1 MKNVRIN
8 IAYIHTEELNS
19 IHCYF
24 IEDKTNNVILL
35 YKNIISNINFAELKA
50 SDCSMI
56 ALKIT
61 DAAKKQQFKIVGKLN
76 CYVYSKEIFSLIN
89 VFPNIS
95 KSKIEKFIKRDMQ
108 DSFPDYEKKLVY
120 NENIHSDGKNEY
132 IHNIHLCPNSY
143 LEVFDSIAK
152 CMHLPLGSVSS
163 PDLIIDSLYESK
175 LKKENKELIFINI
188 EESITTINLF
198 INGLDT
204 DSITLPYGYN
214 SNNPSYKDEIK
225 KLILAIT
232 AKHEFTTENTFVQKV
247 LINTQ
252 NTSFISEVEDALNGL
267 GLFEIIHNEKPYD
280 LHTFIPSSKH
290 SFKKYKKSFLGKG
303 FTLVEVVVSLA
314 IFSLIS
320 ALAITAITVSSGLPR
335 KSEKIV
341 KANNLISNIGEIYR
355 ADSSKH
361 FFENYYLI
369 NNADFTPSYSSNI
382 TKTDESYSYIFYFDN
397 NFELIPSTYNNE
409 SMGSY
414 NFSYMLN
421 CTNTIKTSE
430 SDQHK
435 LTITQFCSID
445 NQENLIKDNN
455 IIEFRGL

>member
-1 MKNVRIN
+1 
-8 IAYIHTEELNS
+8 
-19 IHCYF
+19 
-24 IEDKTNNVILL
+24 
-35 YKNIISNINFAELKA
+35 
-50 SDCSMI
+50 
-56 ALKIT
+56 
-61 DAAKKQQFKIVGKLN
+61 
-76 CYVYSKEIFSLIN
+76 
-89 VFPNIS
+89 
-95 KSKIEKFIKRDMQ
+95 
-108 DSFPDYEKKLVY
+108 
-120 NENIHSDGKNEY
+120 
-132 IHNIHLCPNSY
+132 
-143 LEVFDSIAK
+143 
-152 CMHLPLGSVSS
+152 MHLPLGSVSS

-225 KLILAIT
+225 KLIIAIT

-361 FFENYYLI
+361 FFKNYYLI

-382 TKTDESYSYIFYFDN
+382 TETDESYSYIFYFDN

-435 LTITQFCSID
+435 LTINQFCSID